1 MFDPAK
7 GYPQVVPYFRDQDS
21 TSAVRW
27 LVDVLGATE
36 ALVMT
41 LPDGRVGHAELTIGS
56 AVVAVGLALEP
67 ALGLE
72 TPITRRTLRTMTL
85 VFVDDVDE
93 VVAKATQYGGSVIDP
108 PTDQPWGLRQAIIS
122 DPEGYLWEPSRHLRD
137 VPPECCGASQVG
149 NLPGG

>member
-1 MFDPAK
+1 
-7 GYPQVVPYFRDQDS
+7 
-21 TSAVRW
+21 
-27 LVDVLGATE
+27 
-36 ALVMT
+36 
-41 LPDGRVGHAELTIGS
+41 
-56 AVVAVGLALEP
+56 
-67 ALGLE
+67 
-72 TPITRRTLRTMTL
+72 MTL

-137 VPPECCGASQVG
+137 VPPECWGASQFG